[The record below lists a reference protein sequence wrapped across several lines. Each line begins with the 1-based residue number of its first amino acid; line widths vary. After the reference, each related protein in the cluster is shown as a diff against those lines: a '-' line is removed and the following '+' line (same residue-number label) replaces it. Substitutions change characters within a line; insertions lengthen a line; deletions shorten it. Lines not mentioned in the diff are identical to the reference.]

1 MAGRRKKGLTPDD
14 RDLWARV
21 AKTATP
27 LNSRP
32 AKIET
37 PPKEIFDK
45 PKPKTTAKPIEPFQL
60 GAKAKSGLRGHVLT
74 PSISESVAKDPLRM
88 DHRTHGKML
97 RGKLKPEARID
108 LHGMTVAE
116 AHPALTSFIF
126 EAHERGLR
134 LVLVITGKGKDRA
147 DDGPMPVRR
156 GVLKHNVPTW
166 LKAPPLG
173 RMVLNV
179 RESHLRHGGSGAYY
193 VYLKKSR

>member
-1 MAGRRKKGLTPDD
+1 MAGRRKKGLSPDE
-14 RDLWARV
+14 RELWARV
-21 AKTATP
+21 AQTTTP
-27 LNSRP
+27 LAGRTTSS
-32 AKIET
+32 ET
-37 PPKEIFDK
+37 SPKAVFDK
-45 PKPKTTAKPIEPFQL
+45 PKSKPSVRPIEPFQM
-60 GAKAKSGLRGHVLT
+60 GERAKPLPSGHVIT

-88 DHRTHGKML
+88 DNKTHSKML

-108 LHGMTVAE
+108 LHGMTIAE

-147 DDGPMPVRR
+147 DDGPIPVRR

-166 LKAPPLG
+166 LNAPPLG

-193 VYLKKSR
+193 VYLKKFR